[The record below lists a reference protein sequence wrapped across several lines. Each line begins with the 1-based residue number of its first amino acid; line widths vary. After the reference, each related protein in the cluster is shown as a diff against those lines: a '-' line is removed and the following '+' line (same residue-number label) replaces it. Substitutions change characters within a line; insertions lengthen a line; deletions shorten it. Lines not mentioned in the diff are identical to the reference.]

1 MNGIIKVDKPQG
13 PTSHDAVERIRN
25 ISGIKAGHAGTLDPF
40 ASGLLIVGI
49 GEGTRILEY
58 FLDLPKV
65 YEAVAR
71 LGITTDTYDKSGK
84 IMERSECVADEQTV
98 RDVFLSF
105 VGEYYQVPPMYSA
118 KKVSGKKLYELA
130 REGKIITMPP
140 SKVMVYEI
148 KVEKIDLPYVKFKAV
163 VSGGTYIRALC
174 RDIGMKLGCGA
185 IAEELRRT
193 KIGPFDLKGSINPFD
208 KTQIDFEDIISLEE
222 ITRSLFKT
230 VIVNESGEKKTKNGT
245 PLKVED
251 LIVYEEFKKGDTLRV
266 LNKDRLISLSIA
278 QRSSNF
284 IDTVKKHQRH
294 DVLLK
299 PKKVFLH

>member
-13 PTSHDAVERIRN
+13 PTSHDVVERVRK
-25 ISGIKAGHAGTLDPF
+25 ISGMRVGHAGTLDPF

-58 FLDLPKV
+58 FLDFPKT

-71 LGITTDTYDKSGK
+71 LGIVTDTYDRTGK
-84 IMERSECVADEQTV
+84 IMERSECVADEQMV

-105 VGEYYQVPPMYSA
+105 IGEYYQVPPMYSA
-118 KKVSGKKLYELA
+118 KKISGRKLYELA

-140 SKVMVYEI
+140 SKVMIYEI
-148 KVEKIDLPYVKFKAV
+148 KVEKVDLPYVEFKTV

-174 RDIGMKLGCGA
+174 RDIGIKLGCGA
-185 IAEELRRT
+185 ITEELRRT
-193 KIGPFDLKGSINPFD
+193 KVGPFDLEGSINPFD
-208 KTQIDFEDIISLEE
+208 KDLINCEEIMSLEE
-222 ITRSLFKT
+222 VTKYLFKT
-230 VIVNESGEKKTKNGT
+230 VVINESGEKKMRNGM
-245 PLKVED
+245 PLKIED
-251 LIVYEEFKKGDTLRV
+251 LIAYEDFKKGEVLRV
-266 LNKDRLISLSIA
+266 LSKEKLISLSIA

-284 IDTVKKHQRH
+284 FDTVKKHERH
-294 DVLLK
+294 DLLLK